1 MVDVESGSNTM
12 TSVDVMVGLW
22 RQVLRT
28 DDVTEEDDFFD
39 LGGNSIL
46 AVRLLPLIKEH
57 LGAEATISLILD
69 YPTPRELVNA
79 LGGVKH

>member
-46 AVRLLPLIKEH
+46 AVRLQPLIKEH

-79 LGGVKH
+79 LGGVEH

>member
-1 MVDVESGSNTM
+1 LVDIESESKAM
-12 TSVDVMVGLW
+12 ASIDAMIGLW

-28 DDVTEEDDFFD
+28 DDITEEDDFFD

-57 LGAEATISLILD
+57 FGVEGTISLILD
-69 YPTPRELVNA
+69 YPTPRELVDVLSA
-79 LGGVKH
+79 DR